1 MQIIKFLAI
10 ILEFV
15 VQIGEKIVD
24 IFQLGVGSHVNML
37 IDMNFD
43 AGGAEWEEAAR
54 AVAEISEILISME
67 GALDPGQ
74 FQAMLAIILQQ
85 TCLHI

>member
-1 MQIIKFLAI
+1 
-10 ILEFV
+10 
-15 VQIGEKIVD
+15 
-24 IFQLGVGSHVNML
+24 ML

-74 FQAMLAIILQQ
+74 F
-85 TCLHI
+85 

>member
-1 MQIIKFLAI
+1 
-10 ILEFV
+10 
-15 VQIGEKIVD
+15 
-24 IFQLGVGSHVNML
+24 
-37 IDMNFD
+37 MNFD

-74 FQAMLAIILQQ
+74 F
-85 TCLHI
+85 